1 MTSDFLENRTVYR
14 KEKLYSYRYFW
25 ILFFVLTLLI
35 APVNSVLLP
44 MLGYVIGEETDLYQE
59 IYYRFYFGYLDG
71 YVHIG
76 LLVAIPFILGSS
88 YLFRQ
93 LQLVLL
99 PDQRPVGFLLFRP
112 MKLIDLLEALN
123 AGESDSSFRITSFR
137 NFWNVFF
144 VIVQPVYLLLLTFPI
159 VKKLYIAGYSYE
171 LLDSVSSLIKIGASF
186 SWVIILYRIFSLFEP
201 HQQSPEFLHER
212 YEITNGEER
221 KLITGKIT
229 KLRTIELR
237 HIIDQLLI
245 AILIAY
251 LFLGFIYPF
260 ALSEQLKIFAS
271 NELLQKGCVFSG
283 VFLSLLTLY
292 YVNRLTKAVSVFTP
306 YTTPLIIANLVLFF
320 IPFISWI
327 WRIGLFV
334 LLRKNWND
342 AMDEN
347 GFHPRLKLPVGK
359 TIAFAIFFL
368 LFSFY
373 SSGYFIDFLGLIK
386 LQWTADLHY
395 NVYYKLN
402 HFQLISLH
410 VFVMLLVSYSLTVE
424 KHSKQAADELEAS
437 YTNL

>member
-1 MTSDFLENRTVYR
+1 MITDFQENRTVYR
-14 KEKLYSYRYFW
+14 KEKLYGYRYFW

-35 APVNSVLLP
+35 NPVNQVLLP
-44 MLGYVIGEETDLYQE
+44 MLGNIIGEETDLYQE
-59 IYYRFYFGYLDG
+59 IYYRFYYGYLDG

-76 LLVAIPFILGSS
+76 LLVAIPFIVGSS

-93 LQLVLL
+93 LQFVLL

-112 MKLIDLLEALN
+112 MKLIDLLEELN
-123 AGESDSSFRITSFR
+123 ARETNSGFRITSFN

-159 VKKLYIAGYSYE
+159 VKKLYIAGFSFE
-171 LLDSVSSLIKIGASF
+171 LIDSVGSLIQIGASF
-186 SWVIILYRIFSLFEP
+186 SWVIVLYRIFSLFEP
-201 HQQSPEFLHER
+201 QQQSSELLHER
-212 YEITNGEER
+212 YEITNAEER
-221 KLITGKIT
+221 DLITGKIT
-229 KLRTIELR
+229 KLKTIELR

-260 ALSEQLKIFAS
+260 AISEQLKIFAS

-292 YVNRLTKAVSVFTP
+292 YSNRLIKAVNVITP
-306 YTTPLIIANLVLFF
+306 FTTPLIIVNLVLFF

-327 WRIGLFV
+327 WRIGLFF

-342 AMDEN
+342 AMDKN
-347 GFHPRLKLPVGK
+347 DFHPRLRLPVGK
-359 TIAFAIFFL
+359 TIAFAIFFF

-373 SSGYFIDFLGLIK
+373 SSGYLLDLLGFVK
-386 LQWTADLHY
+386 LQWAVDLHY
-395 NVYYKLN
+395 FVYYTLN
-402 HFQLISLH
+402 PFQLVSLH
-410 VFVMLLVSYSLTVE
+410 VFVLLLVSYSRIVE
-424 KHSKQAADELEAS
+424 KNSKQAADELEAS
-437 YTNL
+437 YANL